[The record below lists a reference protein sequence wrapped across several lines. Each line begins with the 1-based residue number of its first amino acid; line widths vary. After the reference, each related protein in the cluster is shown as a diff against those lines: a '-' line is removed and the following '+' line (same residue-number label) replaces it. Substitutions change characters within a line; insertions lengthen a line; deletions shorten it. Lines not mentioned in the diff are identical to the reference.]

1 MSKERIDKIIA
12 SIGTLSRK
20 DVGKLIKEARVCV
33 NDKIVK
39 SVSDKIDTDID
50 KIFIGGEELI
60 IKKNIYIMLN
70 KPKGVVSASAGKGEK
85 TVVDLVPDSLKRD
98 GLFPAGRL
106 DKDTTG
112 FVLITD
118 DGNFAHNILSPKKHI
133 NKTYIAKL
141 KNPIDDV
148 DIKTLENGLELKDG
162 TVFLPSLIK
171 IIENSENPIVQ
182 IVICEGK
189 YHQIKRMFLAVN
201 NEVID
206 LNRIKMGELSLDDD
220 LKQGEC
226 REITQNELNLIR
238 KK

>member
-1 MSKERIDKIIA
+1 MPKERIDKIIA

-50 KIFIGGEELI
+50 RIFISGEELI

-85 TVVDLVPDSLKRD
+85 TVVDLVPDRLKRD

-182 IVICEGK
+182 VVICEGK

-206 LNRIKMGELSLDDD
+206 LNRIKMGELSLDDN

>member
-1 MSKERIDKIIA
+1 MPKERIDKIIA

-50 KIFIGGEELI
+50 RIFISGEELI

-85 TVVDLVPDSLKRD
+85 TVVDLVPDRLKRD

-182 IVICEGK
+182 VVICEGK

-226 REITQNELNLIR
+226 REITQNELDLIR

>member
-1 MSKERIDKIIA
+1 
-12 SIGTLSRK
+12 
-20 DVGKLIKEARVCV
+20 
-33 NDKIVK
+33 
-39 SVSDKIDTDID
+39 
-50 KIFIGGEELI
+50 
-60 IKKNIYIMLN
+60 
-70 KPKGVVSASAGKGEK
+70 
-85 TVVDLVPDSLKRD
+85 
-98 GLFPAGRL
+98 
-106 DKDTTG
+106 
-112 FVLITD
+112 
-118 DGNFAHNILSPKKHI
+118 
-133 NKTYIAKL
+133 YIAKL